1 MNDEDFN
8 PDFARD
14 LLTLLDRIETTT
26 DDEDI
31 LKLTK
36 ERFILAEQYG
46 FEVVFY
52 PNIVTVE
59 Q

>member
-1 MNDEDFN
+1 MTDDDFN

-14 LLTLLDRIETTT
+14 LLTILDRIETTT

-36 ERFILAEQYG
+36 ERFALAERYG
-46 FEVVFY
+46 FEVTFY
-52 PNIVTVE
+52 PNIITVE

>member
-1 MNDEDFN
+1 MEDKDFN

-26 DDEDI
+26 DNEDI

-36 ERFILAEQYG
+36 ERFVLAERYG

>member
-1 MNDEDFN
+1 MDDKDFN

-14 LLTLLDRIETTT
+14 LLTLLDRIEIIT
-26 DDEDI
+26 DNEDI
-31 LKLTK
+31 RKLTK
-36 ERFILAEQYG
+36 ERFALAEQYG

-52 PNIVTVE
+52 PNIITVE